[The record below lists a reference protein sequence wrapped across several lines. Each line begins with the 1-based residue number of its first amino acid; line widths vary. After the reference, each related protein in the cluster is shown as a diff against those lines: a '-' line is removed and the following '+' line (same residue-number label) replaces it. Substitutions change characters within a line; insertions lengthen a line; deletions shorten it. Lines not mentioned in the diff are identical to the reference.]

1 MKSEELRR
9 RILRVSFKSQT
20 EAIGVRVRAFGAPGG
35 QDARAPVRAP
45 ARQHPT
51 LENTFTCPRFD
62 VILTTYQAYMAQ
74 QNSFDIVSQVD
85 RAEITN
91 AIHQTV
97 KEVRQRFDFKGSN
110 ANVALEQ
117 NDLVLSAEDETKL
130 RNMNDIFQQKLVR
143 RGVPLKALSYG
154 TVEPA
159 AGGTVR
165 QRVQVQQG
173 IPQEKA
179 KDIVKF
185 IKDSKAKV
193 QASIQGDTVRVS
205 GKDRDT
211 LQQVIAGLKAKDFG
225 INMQFT
231 NYRTN

>member
-1 MKSEELRR
+1 
-9 RILRVSFKSQT
+9 
-20 EAIGVRVRAFGAPGG
+20 
-35 QDARAPVRAP
+35 
-45 ARQHPT
+45 
-51 LENTFTCPRFD
+51 
-62 VILTTYQAYMAQ
+62 MAQ

-85 RAEITN
+85 RAEVTN
-91 AIHQTV
+91 AINQTV

-110 ANVALEQ
+110 ANVALEE

-165 QRVQVQQG
+165 QRVQIQQG

-193 QASIQGDTVRVS
+193 QVSIQGDTVRVS

>member
-1 MKSEELRR
+1 
-9 RILRVSFKSQT
+9 
-20 EAIGVRVRAFGAPGG
+20 
-35 QDARAPVRAP
+35 
-45 ARQHPT
+45 
-51 LENTFTCPRFD
+51 
-62 VILTTYQAYMAQ
+62 MAQ

-85 RAEITN
+85 RAEVTN

-110 ANVALEQ
+110 ANVALEE

-165 QRVQVQQG
+165 QRIQIQQG
-173 IPQEKA
+173 IPQERA

>member
-1 MKSEELRR
+1 
-9 RILRVSFKSQT
+9 
-20 EAIGVRVRAFGAPGG
+20 
-35 QDARAPVRAP
+35 
-45 ARQHPT
+45 
-51 LENTFTCPRFD
+51 
-62 VILTTYQAYMAQ
+62 MAQ
-74 QNSFDIVSQVD
+74 QNSFDIVSEVD

-91 AIHQTV
+91 AINQTV
-97 KEVRQRFDFKGSN
+97 KEVRQRFDFKGST
-110 ANVALEQ
+110 ATVALEA
-117 NDLVLSAEDETKL
+117 NELILTAEDETKL

-154 TVEPA
+154 TVDPA

-165 QRVQVQQG
+165 QKVQIQQG

-179 KDIVKF
+179 KEVVRF

-193 QASIQGDTVRVS
+193 QASIQGDIVRVS

-211 LQQVIAGLKAKDFG
+211 LQGVIAELKGQDFG
-225 INMQFT
+225 INMQFS